1 MKIST
6 LPTVTSGHNKTRKK
20 VFYRVDRKG
29 ASQIIDLLPKGVK
42 RSLSFISMLLAMF
55 FGIMQQGFGQGSQ
68 TITSTSTTTFRIP
81 IGVTSV
87 TVEVWGGGGK
97 GGSTSNG
104 TECGGGGGGAYSRSV
119 LTVVSGNTYNLSVG
133 AGSTGTSAGGDSYFI
148 NTTTLLAK
156 GGNSVANNSATG
168 VSGGAAGSGAG
179 DVTRSGG
186 GGANGSNSNYGGGG
200 GSSAGTALNGV
211 TATNQNGANA
221 PAGGGDGGDGR
232 SGSSGPGSAGSVP
245 GGGGGGC
252 RASSSS
258 QSGGNGANGQII
270 ISWTCPTASISYAL
284 ASFCKSETLPQSV
297 ILSGSAGGTFSSSP
311 SGLSIDPATGSITPS
326 SSNANTYTVTYNI
339 PAAGGC
345 SAVNA
350 TASVTINALVTP
362 AVSVTALPGNSVCEG
377 TGVTFTATASNTGGG
392 TITYDFKLNGGSVQ
406 SGAANTYSNSLL
418 IDGNTVSCDIS
429 IAGGACLA
437 ATTASSN
444 LITMSVNAI
453 PTITG
458 TVPGTR
464 CGPGTVTLGAT
475 ASAGTLNWYA
485 DLTGG
490 PSLGT
495 GASFL
500 TPDISSNTTFYVDA
514 TANGCTTATRTP
526 VLATVNPLP
535 DASISYSKLHF
546 CQGTGTEAVVQTGQK
561 DGTYTSEPAG
571 LSIDLN
577 SGTIDRALSEVGNY
591 TVTYT
596 FTDGTCPNT
605 TTTAVSID
613 APLAGGAGSNS
624 PVCEGSTLSLSSP
637 DGGATYSWTG
647 PNGQTASVQNPDFT
661 YVTTSY
667 SGTWTVIIVTGCGST
682 TLTTDVIVNPQPEI
696 NILALSEFAC
706 LNSSGNI
713 FSTETDMTKYVWNIP
728 GAIINSGSG
737 TYSVSVTWISPGIQP
752 VSINYEDA
760 NGCSAILPQVYN
772 VTVYDEP
779 VIAITGAASSCVNST
794 GNVYTTD
801 AGMTNYL
808 WSVSAGGT
816 ITDGPGTNEIKVTWN
831 TTGPHSVSVNYTD
844 GNGCSA
850 ALPTIHNVTVNPL
863 PVPTISGSASVC
875 DLSAIVYTTQPGMTN
890 YSWSVTGGAITGD
903 GGLTNN
909 TATVTWNGVGPGT
922 ISVNYNDGNSCS
934 AAAPSVYNVT
944 VNSLPVPTIT
954 GPSPVCLNSTGNVYY
969 TESGM
974 TGYSW
979 SISGGNITAG
989 TGTNLVTVTW
999 ISTTSPSISV
1009 NYADLNGCRA
1019 AASTIKTVTVNSLPV
1034 AIAGSNSPVCAGLN
1048 INLTSG
1054 GGMNYSWTGTNGF
1067 LSTEQNPV
1075 ISGPFPLGTRN
1086 YTVIVTDG
1094 NGCTLAASTSVQIVT
1109 MIDVLASSN
1118 SPVCEGST
1126 LNLSSTS
1133 GGTGATYSW
1142 TGPNG
1147 FTSTSRTPSI
1157 NSPTPLNNG
1166 MYIVTVTSPT
1176 CGSSTATTN
1185 VTINPLPTITL
1196 GPNPLA
1202 CRGTTSVNLTYSATT
1217 ESPDQYSINYDR
1229 NSPFPDVNDVAFG
1242 SSPIVLTVPASVNT
1256 GNYHGIFSV
1265 RNSITGCVSN
1275 DYDITVIVNASP
1287 TATINGNG
1295 TASFCTGGSTTL
1307 SANVGMSSYQWNLTG
1322 DPIDGATSSTLSVDK
1337 AGSYTVTVTN
1347 SNGCSATS
1355 SATVV
1360 TENPLPTMTLGALPS
1375 ACEGATSA
1383 NLNYSATTG
1392 NPNHYSIAYDG
1403 TAISAGFIS
1412 VTNVGLGFK
1421 PGWTH
1426 SFFNVATV
1434 SSNSPVCEG
1443 SVLNLTSGGGVS
1455 YFWTGP
1461 NGFSSNDQIL

>member
-297 ILSGSAGGTFSSSP
+297 ILSGSAGGTFSASP

-406 SGAANTYSNSLL
+406 SGAANTYSNGLL
-418 IDGNTVSCDIS
+418 IDGNTLSCDIS

-444 LITMSVNAI
+444 LITMSVYAI

-514 TANGCTTATRTP
+514 TANGCTTATRTA
-526 VLATVNPLP
+526 VLATVNTLP
-535 DASISYSKLHF
+535 VASISYSKLHF
-546 CQGTGTEAVVQTGQK
+546 CQGTGIEAVTQTGQT
-561 DGTYTSEPAG
+561 GGNYTSSPSG
-571 LSIDLN
+571 LSIDFN
-577 SGTIDRALSEVGNY
+577 TGAID
-591 TVTYT
+591 
-596 FTDGTCPNT
+596 
-605 TTTAVSID
+605 
-613 APLAGGAGSNS
+613 
-624 PVCEGSTLSLSSP
+624 LSLS
-637 DGGATYSWTG
+637 A
-647 PNGQTASVQNPDFT
+647 
-661 YVTTSY
+661 
-667 SGTWTVIIVTGCGST
+667 
-682 TLTTDVIVNPQPEI
+682 VN
-696 NILALSEFAC
+696 
-706 LNSSGNI
+706 
-713 FSTETDMTKYVWNIP
+713 
-728 GAIINSGSG
+728 
-737 TYSVSVTWISPGIQP
+737 
-752 VSINYEDA
+752 
-760 NGCSAILPQVYN
+760 
-772 VTVYDEP
+772 
-779 VIAITGAASSCVNST
+779 
-794 GNVYTTD
+794 
-801 AGMTNYL
+801 NYL
-808 WSVSAGGT
+808 S
-816 ITDGPGTNEIKVTWN
+816 NL
-831 TTGPHSVSVNYTD
+831 Y
-844 GNGCSA
+844 
-850 ALPTIHNVTVNPL
+850 IH
-863 PVPTISGSASVC
+863 
-875 DLSAIVYTTQPGMTN
+875 
-890 YSWSVTGGAITGD
+890 
-903 GGLTNN
+903 
-909 TATVTWNGVGPGT
+909 
-922 ISVNYNDGNSCS
+922 
-934 AAAPSVYNVT
+934 
-944 VNSLPVPTIT
+944 
-954 GPSPVCLNSTGNVYY
+954 
-969 TESGM
+969 
-974 TGYSW
+974 
-979 SISGGNITAG
+979 
-989 TGTNLVTVTW
+989 
-999 ISTTSPSISV
+999 
-1009 NYADLNGCRA
+1009 
-1019 AASTIKTVTVNSLPV
+1019 
-1034 AIAGSNSPVCAGLN
+1034 
-1048 INLTSG
+1048 
-1054 GGMNYSWTGTNGF
+1054 
-1067 LSTEQNPV
+1067 
-1075 ISGPFPLGTRN
+1075 
-1086 YTVIVTDG
+1086 
-1094 NGCTLAASTSVQIVT
+1094 
-1109 MIDVLASSN
+1109 
-1118 SPVCEGST
+1118 
-1126 LNLSSTS
+1126 
-1133 GGTGATYSW
+1133 
-1142 TGPNG
+1142 
-1147 FTSTSRTPSI
+1147 
-1157 NSPTPLNNG
+1157 
-1166 MYIVTVTSPT
+1166 
-1176 CGSSTATTN
+1176 
-1185 VTINPLPTITL
+1185 
-1196 GPNPLA
+1196 
-1202 CRGTTSVNLTYSATT
+1202 
-1217 ESPDQYSINYDR
+1217 
-1229 NSPFPDVNDVAFG
+1229 
-1242 SSPIVLTVPASVNT
+1242 
-1256 GNYHGIFSV
+1256 
-1265 RNSITGCVSN
+1265 
-1275 DYDITVIVNASP
+1275 
-1287 TATINGNG
+1287 
-1295 TASFCTGGSTTL
+1295 
-1307 SANVGMSSYQWNLTG
+1307 
-1322 DPIDGATSSTLSVDK
+1322 
-1337 AGSYTVTVTN
+1337 
-1347 SNGCSATS
+1347 
-1355 SATVV
+1355 
-1360 TENPLPTMTLGALPS
+1360 
-1375 ACEGATSA
+1375 
-1383 NLNYSATTG
+1383 
-1392 NPNHYSIAYDG
+1392 
-1403 TAISAGFIS
+1403 
-1412 VTNVGLGFK
+1412 
-1421 PGWTH
+1421 
-1426 SFFNVATV
+1426 
-1434 SSNSPVCEG
+1434 
-1443 SVLNLTSGGGVS
+1443 
-1455 YFWTGP
+1455 
-1461 NGFSSNDQIL
+1461 